1 MAARSVLRT
10 VHEARTVRLRP
21 VSDMLEAPR
30 GRRVVE
36 TTAAA
41 LSLFLTLSALGLPL
55 RAVAQPAVI
64 LHAGAS
70 VATLG
75 GDAVRGLSPK
85 HRVGSTVALSITP
98 FSFDG
103 YWLAVAYSEK
113 GARLEDR
120 GADVTVKID
129 YMELYGLARVDLF
142 AERALFAESSFG
154 PYFLMGTAAGFE
166 VGCATSGSQGRG
178 HPLGCDELREGG
190 KQLVDFGFVGGLGL
204 GYDVSENAAL
214 SLEVLYNLGI
224 SSIND
229 DDDTRNRTF
238 MIRTG
243 VEFPLG

>member
-1 MAARSVLRT
+1 M
-10 VHEARTVRLRP
+10 RP
-21 VSDMLEAPR
+21 GPASDMLEAPR
-30 GRRVVE
+30 GRRVAE
-36 TTAAA
+36 ATAAA
-41 LSLFLTLSALGLPL
+41 LLLLFTLSAVGFPL
-55 RAVAQPAVI
+55 RAAAQPRVT
-64 LHAGAS
+64 LHAGTS

-75 GDAVRGLSPK
+75 GDAVWGLSPE

-103 YWLAVAYSEK
+103 YWLTVAYSEK

-120 GADVTVKID
+120 GVDVTAKID
-129 YMELYGLARVDLF
+129 YIELYGLARVDLF

-166 VGCATSGSQGRG
+166 VGCAISGSRDRG
-178 HPLGCDELREGG
+178 GPLGCDDLREGG

-204 GYDVSENAAL
+204 GYDVSENTAL
-214 SLEVLYNLGI
+214 SLEVLYNLGV

-229 DDDTRNRTF
+229 DDDTRNRAF
-238 MIRTG
+238 MIWTG